1 VCTPAPGGNCI
12 DPIINATATGFTI
25 QNNRNGSGTIEPG
38 ITIVD
43 AMSWGNV
50 TRGERITY
58 AIVGTS
64 LQRQESTV
72 DVTPQTI
79 LINVSQGSVGG
90 VPQPY
95 FQYLDAGGNVLA
107 TPITNPSVN
116 QSNIRTVI
124 VNFQVGNQQGTVP
137 ASWRDGSIRVAV
149 SEFA

>member
-1 VCTPAPGGNCI
+1 
-12 DPIINATATGFTI
+12 
-25 QNNRNGSGTIEPG
+25 
-38 ITIVD
+38 
-43 AMSWGNV
+43 
-50 TRGERITY
+50 
-58 AIVGTS
+58 
-64 LQRQESTV
+64 V